1 MHQDVT
7 NFRAIFS
14 VLLRQNSLS
23 LFQQQMFCQNLEG
36 EVQLPELIGD
46 VVQLQRETAVRQA
59 AAKDHFTYAAIIS
72 RFWYINMI
80 RILGNASVRKVLVQ
94 TFFFVK
100 H

>member
-14 VLLRQNSLS
+14 VLLRQNSLP

-46 VVQLQRETAVRQA
+46 VVQLQGETAVCQA
-59 AAKDHFTYAAIIS
+59 AVKKHFYIRGNHFLS
-72 RFWYINMI
+72 RFWHMAMI
-80 RILGNASVRKVLVQ
+80 RILGNASVTAV
-94 TFFFVK
+94 FV
-100 H
+100 